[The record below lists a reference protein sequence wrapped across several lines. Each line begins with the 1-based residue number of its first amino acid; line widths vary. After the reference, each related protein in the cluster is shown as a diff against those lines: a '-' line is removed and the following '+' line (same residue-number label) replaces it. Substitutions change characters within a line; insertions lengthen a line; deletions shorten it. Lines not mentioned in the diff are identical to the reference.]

1 MHWGWYAGVFA
12 VAAADWL
19 AVGLN
24 RPRWRIVTKP
34 GVLLLLIAG
43 FTLAS
48 GWRGD
53 GAWFGVGL
61 IFSLAGDIFLMMPPS
76 FFLFSLV
83 YFLIAHIAYIIGLN
97 QSLIV
102 PGWELIIPVV
112 GFIVLG
118 GLFYRRVRS
127 AILCQPKGHWI
138 RFPVLVYLVIISLM
152 VFSSMLCWLRPD
164 WPSTAAGLVSVGA
177 LLFYVS
183 DSVLAF
189 TRFCGSIRSG
199 RLLVIVSYHM
209 AQIFIVAGVLFRA
222 SKI

>member
-24 RPRWRIVTKP
+24 RPKWRIVTKP

-53 GAWFGVGL
+53 GAWFGLGL
-61 IFSLAGDIFLMMPPS
+61 IFSFAGDVFLMMPPS
-76 FFLFSLV
+76 FFMVSLAA
-83 YFLIAHIAYIIGLN
+83 FLIAHIAYIIGFN

-102 PGWELIIPVV
+102 PGWELIIPVL
-112 GFIVLG
+112 GFIGLG
-118 GLFYRRVRS
+118 WLSYRRVRS
-127 AILCQPKGHWI
+127 AILCQPKGQWI

-183 DSVLAF
+183 DSVLAIN
-189 TRFCGSIRSG
+189 RFCGSIRGG
-199 RLLVIVSYHM
+199 RLLVIVSYHL
-209 AQIFIVAGVLFRA
+209 AQISIVAGVLFRA
-222 SKI
+222 AHI